1 MNTSSITGGL
11 ASNNLKFK
19 TIGIITKPDADSAR
33 KTLQSLFDF
42 LKDKNCDVI
51 LDEQIPDT
59 INKHNFKKSSRE
71 DIGKQCDL
79 AIVVG
84 GDGTI
89 LNAVRSL
96 AHAHVPLLGINVG
109 RLGFLADISPDE
121 LENSLS
127 EILNGS
133 YREEQRILLEMQ
145 VIRDDKIIFEGD
157 AFNDVVVHIRD
168 VARMIE
174 FETRIDDEFV
184 NHQRADGIVVST
196 PTGSTAYALS
206 SGGPI
211 LHATL
216 DAITLVPISPHT
228 LSSRPLVVNADAQI
242 KILICNT
249 KGGIAQVTCDGHL
262 STDVHVGDHIKVKR
276 KADKITL
283 LHPKHH
289 NYFEILR
296 AKLHW
301 SEHS

>member
-1 MNTSSITGGL
+1 M
-11 ASNNLKFK
+11 KFN
-19 TIGIITKPDADSAR
+19 TIGIITKPQANTAEQ
-33 KTLQSLFDF
+33 TLLSLIKF
-42 LKDKNCDVI
+42 LSSKNCNII
-51 LDEQIPDT
+51 LDEQIPDKL
-59 INKHNFKKSSRE
+59 NSGNFKKANRE
-71 DIGKQCDL
+71 EIGKQCDL

-96 AHAHVPLLGINVG
+96 AHAHVPIVGINVG
-109 RLGFLADISPDE
+109 RLGFLADISPAE
-121 LENSLS
+121 LETSLDD
-127 EILNGS
+127 ILNGS
-133 YREEQRILLEMQ
+133 YREEQRFLLEMQ
-145 VIRDDKIIFEGD
+145 VLRNNELIFSGD

-174 FETRIDDEFV
+174 FETRINGEFV
-184 NHQRADGIVVST
+184 NYQRSDGIVIST

-228 LSSRPLVVNADAQI
+228 LSNRPLVVDSNSHIDV
-242 KILICNT
+242 LVCNT
-249 KGGIAQVTCDGHL
+249 KEGIAQATCDGHL

-276 KADKITL
+276 KSDTITL
-283 LHPKHH
+283 LHPKQH

-301 SEHS
+301 SEHN

>member
-1 MNTSSITGGL
+1 M
-11 ASNNLKFK
+11 KFDTMK
-19 TIGIITKPDADSAR
+19 FDTIGVITKPETESIQQP
-33 KTLQSLFDF
+33 LQALLAF
-42 LKDKNCDVI
+42 LNKQKCEVI
-51 LDEQIPDT
+51 IDEQIADN
-59 INKHNFKKSSRE
+59 INIHNDEKASRE
-71 DIGKQCDL
+71 EIGKRCDL

-96 AHAHVPLLGINVG
+96 VDTNVPLLGINVG
-109 RLGFLADISPDE
+109 RLGFLADISPDG
-121 LENSLS
+121 LEESLE

-133 YREEQRILLEMQ
+133 YREEKRFLLEMQ
-145 VIRDDKIIFEGD
+145 VFRDDKPIFSAN

-174 FETRIDDEFV
+174 FETRINNEFV
-184 NHQRADGIVVST
+184 NHQRADGIVIST

-228 LSSRPLVVNADAQI
+228 LSSRPLVVDADSQI
-242 KILICNT
+242 NVLICNT
-249 KGGIAQVTCDGHL
+249 KEGIAQATCDGHL
-262 STDVHVGDHIKVKR
+262 SVDVHVGDHIKVK
-276 KADKITL
+276 KKQNMITL
-283 LHPKHH
+283 LHPKNH
-289 NYFEILR
+289 NYFDVLR

-301 SEHS
+301 SEYS

>member
-1 MNTSSITGGL
+1 M
-11 ASNNLKFK
+11 KFN
-19 TIGIITKPDADSAR
+19 TIGVIAKPQAESAR
-33 KTLQSLFDF
+33 QTLLTLFEF
-42 LKDKNCDVI
+42 LENKKCEVI
-51 LDEQIPDT
+51 VDDHLPDT
-59 INKHNFKKSSRE
+59 INTDNLEKASRKE
-71 DIGKQCDL
+71 IGKRCDL

-96 AHAHVPLLGINVG
+96 VHAPVPIVGINVG
-109 RLGFLADISPDE
+109 RLGFLADISPE
-121 LENSLS
+121 VLESSLD

-133 YREEQRILLEMQ
+133 YREEQRFLLEMQ
-145 VIRDDKIIFEGD
+145 VIRDNKLIFQGD

-174 FETRIDDEFV
+174 FETRINEEFV

-206 SGGPI
+206 AGGPL

-216 DAITLVPISPHT
+216 EAIALVPISPHT
-228 LSSRPLVVNADAQI
+228 LSSRPLVVQADSLI
-242 KILICNT
+242 DILICNT
-249 KGGIAQVTCDGHL
+249 KEGIAQATCDGHV

-276 KADKITL
+276 KADTITL
-283 LHPKHH
+283 LHPRKH
-289 NYFEILR
+289 NYFDVLR

>member
-1 MNTSSITGGL
+1 M
-11 ASNNLKFK
+11 KFN
-19 TIGIITKPDADSAR
+19 TIGVIAKPQAESAR
-33 KTLQSLFDF
+33 QTLQALFDF
-42 LKDKNCDVI
+42 LKDKKYDVI
-51 LDEQIPDT
+51 VDDHLPDT
-59 INKHNFKKSSRE
+59 INTDNLTKASRE
-71 DIGKQCDL
+71 EIGKRCDL

-96 AHAHVPLLGINVG
+96 SHAHVPIVGINVG
-109 RLGFLADISPDE
+109 RLGFLADISPE
-121 LENSLS
+121 NLEHSLD

-133 YREEQRILLEMQ
+133 YREEQRFLLEMQ
-145 VIRDDKIIFEGD
+145 VVRDNKIIFESD
-157 AFNDVVVHIRD
+157 AFNDVVIHIRD

-174 FETRIDDEFV
+174 FETRINDEFV
-184 NHQRADGIVVST
+184 NHQRADGIVIST

-206 SGGPI
+206 AGGPI

-228 LSSRPLVVNADAQI
+228 LSSRPLVIHADSLI
-242 KILICNT
+242 DVLICNT
-249 KGGIAQVTCDGHL
+249 KEGIAQATCDGHL
-262 STDVHVGDHIKVKR
+262 SMDVHVGDHIKVKR
-276 KADKITL
+276 KAGKITL
-283 LHPKHH
+283 LHPKKH

>member
-1 MNTSSITGGL
+1 MKF
-11 ASNNLKFK
+11 NN
-19 TIGIITKPDADSAR
+19 IGIISKPHAETAR
-33 KTLQSLFDF
+33 QTLQTLCEF
-42 LKDKNCDVI
+42 LKNKNCQII
-51 LDEQIPDT
+51 LDESTPDA
-59 INKHNFKKSSRE
+59 INNCNFEKATRQE
-71 DIGKQCDL
+71 IGKLCDL
-79 AIVVG
+79 VIVVG

-96 AHAHVPLLGINVG
+96 SHAHVPIVGINVG

-121 LENSLS
+121 LEDSLDD
-127 EILNGS
+127 ILNGS
-133 YREEQRILLEMQ
+133 YREEQRFLLEMQ
-145 VIRDDKIIFEGD
+145 VIRDNKIIFEGD

-174 FETRIDDEFV
+174 FETRINDEFV

-206 SGGPI
+206 AGGPI

-228 LSSRPLVVNADAQI
+228 LSSRPLVINADSQI

-249 KGGIAQVTCDGHL
+249 KDGIAQATCDGHL

-283 LHPKHH
+283 LHPKQHD
-289 NYFEILR
+289 YFEILR

>member
-1 MNTSSITGGL
+1 M
-11 ASNNLKFK
+11 KFN
-19 TIGIITKPDADSAR
+19 TIGIITKPQADSVG
-33 KTLQSLFDF
+33 KTLQSLFNF
-42 LKDKNCDVI
+42 LKKKNCTII

-59 INKHNFKKSSRE
+59 INCYDFNKVSRE
-71 DIGKQCDL
+71 EIGKTCDL
-79 AIVVG
+79 VIVVG

-89 LNAVRSL
+89 LDAARSM
-96 AHAHVPLLGINVG
+96 AHTNVPLVGINVG
-109 RLGFLADISPDE
+109 RLGFLADISPNE
-121 LENSLS
+121 LELSLE
-127 EILNGS
+127 EILDGS

-145 VIRDDKIIFEGD
+145 VIRNEKVIFEGD
-157 AFNDVVVHIRD
+157 AFNDVVIHIRD

-174 FETRIDDEFV
+174 FETRIDNEFV
-184 NHQRADGIVVST
+184 NHQRADGIVIST

-216 DAITLVPISPHT
+216 DVMTLVPISPHT
-228 LSSRPLVVNADAQI
+228 LSSRPLVINADSQI

-249 KGGIAQVTCDGHL
+249 KDGIAQATCDGHL

-276 KADKITL
+276 KSDKITL

-296 AKLHW
+296 EKLHW
-301 SEHS
+301 SEHT

>member
-1 MNTSSITGGL
+1 MNKS
-11 ASNNLKFK
+11 AMKFNN
-19 TIGIITKPDADSAR
+19 IGIITKPHAETAR
-33 KTLQSLFDF
+33 QTLQSLFAF
-42 LKDKNCDVI
+42 LNNKDCKVFVDESVPDAINSFNFEKVSR
-51 LDEQIPDT
+51 EQI
-59 INKHNFKKSSRE
+59 
-71 DIGKQCDL
+71 GKRCDL

-96 AHAHVPLLGINVG
+96 SHAQVPLLGVNVG
-109 RLGFLADISPDE
+109 RLGFLADISPEE
-121 LENSLS
+121 LETSLD

-133 YREEQRILLEMQ
+133 YREEQRFLLEMQ
-145 VIRDDKIIFEGD
+145 VIRDNKVIFAGD

-174 FETRIDDEFV
+174 FETRINDKFV
-184 NHQRADGIVVST
+184 NHQRADGIVIST

-206 SGGPI
+206 SGGPL

-228 LSSRPLVVNADAQI
+228 LSSRPLVIDANSQI
-242 KILICNT
+242 DVLICNT
-249 KGGIAQVTCDGHL
+249 KEGIAQVTCDGHS

-276 KADKITL
+276 KADTITL
-283 LHPKHH
+283 LHPKQH

>member
-1 MNTSSITGGL
+1 MN
-11 ASNNLKFK
+11 SNTMKFN
-19 TIGIITKPDADSAR
+19 TIGVITKPEAESVR
-33 KTLQSLFDF
+33 QPLQSLFEF
-42 LKDKNCDVI
+42 LKNKNCNVI
-51 LDEQIPDT
+51 IDEQISDE
-59 INKHNFKKSSRE
+59 INCYHFKKAGRE
-71 DIGKQCDL
+71 EIGKLCDL

-96 AHAHVPLLGINVG
+96 THAKVPRLGINVG
-109 RLGFLADISPDE
+109 RLGFLVDISPDE
-121 LENSLS
+121 LESSLT

-133 YREEQRILLEMQ
+133 YREEQRLLLEVQ
-145 VIRDDKIIFEGD
+145 VLRDGNVIFEGD

-174 FETRIDDEFV
+174 FETRINDEFV
-184 NHQRADGIVVST
+184 NHQRADGMVVST

-228 LSSRPLVVNADAQI
+228 LSSRPLVVNANSEID
-242 KILICNT
+242 ILICNT
-249 KGGIAQVTCDGHL
+249 KEGIAQATCDGHL
-262 STDVHVGDHIKVKR
+262 STDVYVGDHIKIKR
-276 KADKITL
+276 KAEKITL
-283 LHPKHH
+283 LHPKQY

>member
-1 MNTSSITGGL
+1 M
-11 ASNNLKFK
+11 SNSNIKFN
-19 TIGIITKPDADSAR
+19 TIGIITKPEVESAR
-33 KTLQSLFDF
+33 QTLQSLCDF
-42 LKDKNCDVI
+42 LKNKNCNVI
-51 LDEQIPDT
+51 LDEQTPDI
-59 INKHNFKKSSRE
+59 INNCDFKKASRKT
-71 DIGKQCDL
+71 IGKQCDL
-79 AIVVG
+79 AIVIG

-109 RLGFLADISPDE
+109 RLGFLADISPE
-121 LENSLS
+121 KLETSLD

-133 YREEQRILLEMQ
+133 YREEQRFLLEMQ
-145 VIRDDKIIFEGD
+145 VFRDNKLIFEGD

-174 FETRIDDEFV
+174 FETRINDEFV

-216 DAITLVPISPHT
+216 DVITLVPISPHT
-228 LSSRPLVVNADAQI
+228 LSSRPLVVHADSQI
-242 KILICNT
+242 NILICNT
-249 KGGIAQVTCDGHL
+249 KGGIAQATCDGHL

-276 KADKITL
+276 KKDKITL
-283 LHPKHH
+283 LHPKQYS
-289 NYFEILR
+289 YFEILR

-301 SEHS
+301 SEHT

>member
-1 MNTSSITGGL
+1 M
-11 ASNNLKFK
+11 KFK
-19 TIGIITKPDADSAR
+19 TIGIITKPQAESA
-33 KTLQSLFDF
+33 KQTLESLFAF
-42 LKDKNCDVI
+42 LKKKNCTVL
-51 LDEQIPDT
+51 LDDQIPDA
-59 INKHNFKKSSRE
+59 INSYQFNKCSRKE
-71 DIGKQCDL
+71 LGEQCDL
-79 AIVVG
+79 CIVVG

-96 AHAHVPLLGINVG
+96 AHANVPLLGINVG

-127 EILNGS
+127 EILGGS
-133 YREEQRILLEMQ
+133 YREEQRLLLETQ
-145 VIRDDKIIFEGD
+145 VLRDGKTIFSAD

-174 FETRIDDEFV
+174 FETYINDVFV
-184 NHQRADGIVVST
+184 NHQRGDGMVIST

-206 SGGPI
+206 AGGPI

-228 LSSRPLVVNADAQI
+228 LSSRPIVVNADSLIDIQI
-242 KILICNT
+242 FNT
-249 KGGIAQVTCDGHL
+249 KEGIAQVTCDGHL
-262 STDVHVGDHIKVKR
+262 STDLHVGDHIKVQR

-283 LHPKHH
+283 LHPKQH

>member
-1 MNTSSITGGL
+1 MSDI
-11 ASNNLKFK
+11 KFN
-19 TIGIITKPDADSAR
+19 TIGVITKPQAESAIE
-33 KTLQSLFDF
+33 TLQALFDL
-42 LKDKNCDVI
+42 LKERNCTVI
-51 LDEQIPDT
+51 LDEQITDS
-59 INKHNFKKSSRE
+59 INIHNFKKASRE
-71 DIGKQCDL
+71 QIGSECDI

-96 AHAHVPLLGINVG
+96 AHADVPLLGINVG
-109 RLGFLADISPDE
+109 RLGFLADISPAD
-121 LENSLS
+121 LETSLN
-127 EILNGS
+127 EILDGS
-133 YREEQRILLEMQ
+133 YHEEQRFLLEMQ
-145 VIRDDKIIFEGD
+145 VYRDNKLIFEGD

-174 FETRIDDEFV
+174 FETRINNEFG
-184 NHQRADGIVVST
+184 NHQRADGIVIST

-228 LSSRPLVVNADAQI
+228 LSSRPLVVNDNAQI
-242 KILICNT
+242 DILICNT
-249 KGGIAQVTCDGHL
+249 KEGIAQATCDGHL
-262 STDVHVGDHIKVKR
+262 STDVHVGDHIRVKR
-276 KADKITL
+276 KAKKITL
-283 LHPKHH
+283 LHPENH

>member
-1 MNTSSITGGL
+1 M
-11 ASNNLKFK
+11 KFN
-19 TIGIITKPDADSAR
+19 TIGIIIKPEAESAR
-33 KTLQSLFDF
+33 QTMHSLFEF
-42 LKDKNCDVI
+42 LINKKCNII
-51 LDEQIPDT
+51 LDEQIPDV
-59 INKHNFKKSSRE
+59 INNGNYKKADR
-71 DIGKQCDL
+71 DTIGKQCDL
-79 AIVVG
+79 VIVVG

-96 AHAHVPLLGINVG
+96 AHAHVPLVGINVG

-121 LENSLS
+121 LESSLE

-133 YREEQRILLEMQ
+133 YREEQRLLLEMQ
-145 VIRDDKIIFEGD
+145 VLRDNKVIFEGD
-157 AFNDVVVHIRD
+157 AFNDVVIHIRD

-174 FETRIDDEFV
+174 FETRINDEFV
-184 NHQRADGIVVST
+184 NHQRADGIVIST

-206 SGGPI
+206 AGGPI

-228 LSSRPLVVNADAQI
+228 LSSRPLVIHSDSQI
-242 KILICNT
+242 DVLICNT
-249 KGGIAQVTCDGHL
+249 KDGIAQATCDGHL

-276 KADKITL
+276 KAEKITL
-283 LHPKHH
+283 LHPKRH

-301 SEHS
+301 SEHT

>member
-1 MNTSSITGGL
+1 M
-11 ASNNLKFK
+11 
-19 TIGIITKPDADSAR
+19 
-33 KTLQSLFDF
+33 
-42 LKDKNCDVI
+42 
-51 LDEQIPDT
+51 
-59 INKHNFKKSSRE
+59 
-71 DIGKQCDL
+71 
-79 AIVVG
+79 
-84 GDGTI
+84 
-89 LNAVRSL
+89 RSL
-96 AHAHVPLLGINVG
+96 SHTQVPLLGINVG
-109 RLGFLADISPDE
+109 RLGFLADISPEE
-121 LENSLS
+121 LEASLD

-133 YREEQRILLEMQ
+133 YREEQRFLLEMQ

-174 FETRIDDEFV
+174 FETRINDEFV
-184 NHQRADGIVVST
+184 NHQRADGIVAST

-206 SGGPI
+206 AGGPI

-228 LSSRPLVVNADAQI
+228 LSSRPLVINADSQI

-249 KGGIAQVTCDGHL
+249 KGGIAQATCDGHL
-262 STDVHVGDHIKVKR
+262 STDVHVGDHINIKR

-283 LHPKHH
+283 LHPKQHS
-289 NYFEILR
+289 YFEILR

>member
-1 MNTSSITGGL
+1 M
-11 ASNNLKFK
+11 KFK
-19 TIGIITKPDADSAR
+19 TIGIITKPQAESA
-33 KTLQSLFDF
+33 KQTLESLFAF
-42 LKDKNCDVI
+42 LKKKNCTVL
-51 LDEQIPDT
+51 LDEQIPDA
-59 INKHNFKKSSRE
+59 INSYQFNKCSRKE
-71 DIGKQCDL
+71 LGEQCDL
-79 AIVVG
+79 CIVVG

-96 AHAHVPLLGINVG
+96 AHANVPLLGINVG

-127 EILNGS
+127 EILGGS
-133 YREEQRILLEMQ
+133 YREEQRLLLETQ
-145 VIRDDKIIFEGD
+145 VLRDGKTIFSAD

-168 VARMIE
+168 VARIIE
-174 FETRIDDEFV
+174 FETRINDAFV
-184 NHQRADGIVVST
+184 NHQRGDGMVIST

-206 SGGPI
+206 AGGPI

-228 LSSRPLVVNADAQI
+228 LSSRPIVVDADSLI
-242 KILICNT
+242 DILIFNT
-249 KGGIAQVTCDGHL
+249 KEGIAQVTCDGHL
-262 STDVHVGDHIKVKR
+262 STDLHVGDHIKVQR

-283 LHPKHH
+283 LHPKQYD
-289 NYFEILR
+289 YFEILR

>member
-1 MNTSSITGGL
+1 MTT
-11 ASNNLKFK
+11 NNLKFK
-19 TIGIITKPDADSAR
+19 SIGVITKPDAESVR
-33 KTLQSLFDF
+33 ETLQSLFAF
-42 LKDKNCDVI
+42 LKNKNCNVLI
-51 LDEQIPDT
+51 DEQIPDS
-59 INKHNFKKSSRE
+59 INNYDFKKSSRE
-71 DIGKQCDL
+71 EIGRQCDL

-96 AHAHVPLLGINVG
+96 SRAHVPLLGINVG
-109 RLGFLADISPDE
+109 RLGFLADISPEE
-121 LENSLS
+121 LQDSLD

-133 YREEQRILLEMQ
+133 YREEQRLLLEMQ

-228 LSSRPLVVNADAQI
+228 LSSRPLVVDADAQI

-249 KGGIAQVTCDGHL
+249 KEGIAQATCDGHL
-262 STDVHVGDHIKVKR
+262 STDVHVGDHIIVRR

>member
-1 MNTSSITGGL
+1 M
-11 ASNNLKFK
+11 KFNS
-19 TIGIITKPDADSAR
+19 IGIITKPQAEAAR
-33 KTLQSLFDF
+33 KTLQSLFEF
-42 LKDKNCDVI
+42 LSQKDCKVL
-51 LDEQIPDT
+51 LDESIPDA
-59 INKHNFKKSSRE
+59 INNFNFEKVSRE
-71 DIGKQCDL
+71 QIGERCDL

-96 AHAHVPLLGINVG
+96 SRAQVPLLGVNVG

-121 LENSLS
+121 LESSLE

-133 YREEQRILLEMQ
+133 YREEQRFLLEMQ
-145 VIRDDKIIFEGD
+145 VVRDNKIIFEGD

-174 FETRIDDEFV
+174 FETRINDEFV
-184 NHQRADGIVVST
+184 NHQRADGIVIST

-206 SGGPI
+206 SGGP
-211 LHATL
+211 LLYATL

-228 LSSRPLVVNADAQI
+228 LSSRPLVVDANSQI
-242 KILICNT
+242 DVLICNT
-249 KGGIAQVTCDGHL
+249 KEGIAQATCDGHL
-262 STDVHVGDHIKVKR
+262 STDVHVGDHIKIKR
-276 KADKITL
+276 KKNKITL
-283 LHPKHH
+283 LHPKQH

>member
-1 MNTSSITGGL
+1 M
-11 ASNNLKFK
+11 KFK
-19 TIGIITKPDADSAR
+19 TIGIITKPQAESA
-33 KTLQSLFDF
+33 KQTLESLFAF
-42 LKDKNCDVI
+42 LNKKDCNVL
-51 LDEQIPDT
+51 LDDQIPDS
-59 INKHNFKKSSRE
+59 INNGQFNTGSRE

-79 AIVVG
+79 CIVVG

-96 AHAHVPLLGINVG
+96 AHANVPLLGINVG

-121 LENSLS
+121 LEASLD
-127 EILNGS
+127 EILSGS
-133 YREEQRILLEMQ
+133 YREEQRLLLEMQ
-145 VIRDDKIIFEGD
+145 VLRAGKVIFSAD

-174 FETRIDDEFV
+174 FETRINNEFV
-184 NHQRADGIVVST
+184 NYQRGDGMVIST

-228 LSSRPLVVNADAQI
+228 LSSRPLVVDANSFI
-242 KILICNT
+242 DILICNT
-249 KGGIAQVTCDGHL
+249 KEGIAQATCDGHL
-262 STDVHVGDHIKVKR
+262 STDLHVGDHIKVRCKT
-276 KADKITL
+276 DKITL
-283 LHPKHH
+283 LHPKKH

-301 SEHS
+301 SEHN

>member
-1 MNTSSITGGL
+1 MKFRSIGV
-11 ASNNLKFK
+11 
-19 TIGIITKPDADSAR
+19 ITKPNAESAR
-33 KTLQSLFDF
+33 ETLLSL
-42 LKDKNCDVI
+42 LGYLNGKGCKVI
-51 LDEQIPDT
+51 LDEQITDDLNQHGFKRADRNT
-59 INKHNFKKSSRE
+59 IGAE
-71 DIGKQCDL
+71 CDL

-96 AHAHVPLLGINVG
+96 VHANVPLLGINVG
-109 RLGFLADISPDE
+109 RLGFLADISPDA
-121 LENSLS
+121 LEKSLDD
-127 EILNGS
+127 ILDGS
-133 YREEQRILLEMQ
+133 YHEDQRLLLEMK
-145 VIRDDKIIFEGD
+145 VYRDDKIIFEGD

-206 SGGPI
+206 SGGPL
-211 LHATL
+211 LHANL

-228 LSSRPLVVNADAQI
+228 LSSRPLVVSADASI
-242 KILICNT
+242 DIMVCNT
-249 KGGIAQVTCDGHL
+249 KEGIAQAPCDGHL
-262 STDVHVGDHIKVKR
+262 SSDVHVGDHIKVKR
-276 KADKITL
+276 KKEMITL
-283 LHPKHH
+283 LHPKEY

>member
-1 MNTSSITGGL
+1 MNSHTM
-11 ASNNLKFK
+11 KFN
-19 TIGIITKPDADSAR
+19 TIGVITKPEAESVR
-33 KTLQSLFDF
+33 QPLQSLFEF
-42 LKDKNCDVI
+42 LKKKNCNVI
-51 LDEQIPDT
+51 IDEQISDE
-59 INKHNFKKSSRE
+59 INTYHFKKADRE
-71 DIGKQCDL
+71 EIGKQCDL

-96 AHAHVPLLGINVG
+96 TDANVPLLGINVG

-121 LENSLS
+121 LESSLT
-127 EILNGS
+127 EILDGS
-133 YREEQRILLEMQ
+133 YREEQRLLLEMQ
-145 VIRDDKIIFEGD
+145 VLRDGKVIFEGD

-174 FETRIDDEFV
+174 FETRINDEFV

-216 DAITLVPISPHT
+216 EVITLVPISPHT
-228 LSSRPLVVNADAQI
+228 LSSRPLVVNANSEID
-242 KILICNT
+242 ILICNT
-249 KGGIAQVTCDGHL
+249 KEGIAQATCDGHL
-262 STDVHVGDHIKVKR
+262 STDVYVGDHIKIKR
-276 KADKITL
+276 KAEKITL
-283 LHPKHH
+283 LHPKQY

>member
-1 MNTSSITGGL
+1 M
-11 ASNNLKFK
+11 KFN
-19 TIGIITKPDADSAR
+19 TIGVITKPQAESAR
-33 KTLQSLFDF
+33 ETLQSLFDF
-42 LKDKNCDVI
+42 LNNKNCTVYI
-51 LDEQIPDT
+51 DEHIPDS
-59 INKHNFKKSSRE
+59 INSHHFEKLDRNE
-71 DIGKQCDL
+71 IGERCDL

-96 AHAHVPLLGINVG
+96 SQANVPLLGINVG
-109 RLGFLADISPDE
+109 RLGFLADISPE
-121 LENSLS
+121 HLEDSLN
-127 EILNGS
+127 EILAGS
-133 YREEQRILLEMQ
+133 YHEEQRFLLEMQ
-145 VIRDDKIIFEGD
+145 VYRDNKLIFEGD

-174 FETRIDDEFV
+174 FETRINNEFV

-206 SGGPI
+206 AGGPI

-228 LSSRPLVVNADAQI
+228 LSSRPLVVNDEAQI
-242 KILICNT
+242 DILICNT
-249 KGGIAQVTCDGHL
+249 KEGIAQATCDGHL
-262 STDVHVGDHIKVKR
+262 STDVHVGDHIKVRR
-276 KADKITL
+276 KAKKITL
-283 LHPKHH
+283 LHPEKH

>member
-1 MNTSSITGGL
+1 M
-11 ASNNLKFK
+11 KFN
-19 TIGIITKPDADSAR
+19 TIGVITKPQAESAR
-33 KTLQSLFDF
+33 QTLQVLFDF
-42 LKDKNCDVI
+42 LKNKNCDII
-51 LDEQIPDT
+51 LDEHVPDT
-59 INKHNFKKSSRE
+59 LNTDNYSKVSRE
-71 DIGKQCDL
+71 QIGQQCDL

-89 LNAVRSL
+89 LNAARSL
-96 AHAHVPLLGINVG
+96 SDAHVPLVGINVG

-121 LENSLS
+121 LEHSLD

-133 YREEQRILLEMQ
+133 YHEEQRFLLEMQ
-145 VIRDDKIIFEGD
+145 VVRDNNVIFEGD
-157 AFNDVVVHIRD
+157 AFNDVVIHIRD

-174 FETRIDDEFV
+174 FETRINDEFV
-184 NHQRADGIVVST
+184 NHQRADGIVIST

-206 SGGPI
+206 AGGPI

-228 LSSRPLVVNADAQI
+228 LSSRPLVVHADSQI
-242 KILICNT
+242 DVLICNT
-249 KGGIAQVTCDGHL
+249 KEGIAQATCDGHL
-262 STDVHVGDHIKVKR
+262 SMDVHVGDHIKVQR

-283 LHPKHH
+283 LHPRKH

>member
-1 MNTSSITGGL
+1 MSDI
-11 ASNNLKFK
+11 KFN
-19 TIGIITKPDADSAR
+19 TIGVITKPQAESAIE
-33 KTLQSLFDF
+33 TLQALFEL
-42 LKDKNCDVI
+42 LKERNCTVI
-51 LDEQIPDT
+51 LDEQIPDS
-59 INKHNFKKSSRE
+59 INIHHFKKASRE
-71 DIGKQCDL
+71 QIGSECDI

-96 AHAHVPLLGINVG
+96 AHADVPLLGINVG
-109 RLGFLADISPDE
+109 RLGFLADISPAD
-121 LENSLS
+121 LQTSLN
-127 EILNGS
+127 EILDGS
-133 YREEQRILLEMQ
+133 YHEEQRFLLEMQ
-145 VIRDDKIIFEGD
+145 VYRDNKLIFEGD

-174 FETRIDDEFV
+174 FETRINNEFV
-184 NHQRADGIVVST
+184 NHQRADGIVIST

-228 LSSRPLVVNADAQI
+228 LSSRPLVVNDNAQI
-242 KILICNT
+242 DILICDT
-249 KGGIAQVTCDGHL
+249 KEGIAQATCDGHL
-262 STDVHVGDHIKVKR
+262 STDVHVGDHIRVKR
-276 KADKITL
+276 KAKKITL
-283 LHPKHH
+283 LHPANH

>member
-1 MNTSSITGGL
+1 M
-11 ASNNLKFK
+11 KFK
-19 TIGIITKPDADSAR
+19 TIGVITKPEAESVR
-33 KTLQSLFDF
+33 KTLLALFTY
-42 LKDKNCDVI
+42 LKSRNCTVLI
-51 LDEQIPDT
+51 DEHIPDA
-59 INKHNFKKSSRE
+59 INTDSFKKADRE
-71 DIGKQCDL
+71 TIGKQCDL

-96 AHAHVPLLGINVG
+96 SHAHVPLLGINVG
-109 RLGFLADISPDE
+109 RLGFLADLSPDE
-121 LENSLS
+121 LEPSLDD
-127 EILNGS
+127 ILNGS
-133 YREEQRILLEMQ
+133 YREEQRFLLEAR
-145 VIRDDKIIFEGD
+145 VYRDNKVVFEAD

-174 FETRIDDEFV
+174 FETRINDEFV
-184 NHQRADGIVVST
+184 NHQRADGIVIST

-206 SGGPI
+206 AGGPI

-228 LSSRPLVVNADAQI
+228 LSSRPLVVHSDSQI
-242 KILICNT
+242 DVLVCNT
-249 KGGIAQVTCDGHL
+249 KEGIAQATCDGHL
-262 STDVHVGDHIKVKR
+262 SVDVHAGDHIKVKR
-276 KADKITL
+276 KADTITL
-283 LHPKHH
+283 LHPKQH